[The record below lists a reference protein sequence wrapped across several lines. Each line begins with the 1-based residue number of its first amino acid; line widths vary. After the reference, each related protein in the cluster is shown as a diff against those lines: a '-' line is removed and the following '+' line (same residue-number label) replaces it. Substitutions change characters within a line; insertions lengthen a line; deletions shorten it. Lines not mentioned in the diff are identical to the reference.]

1 MLIGAHTSDVTRPIH
16 GFAGSRPAIP
26 VLAKL
31 LSHADAGIVEMAASG
46 LAIASDGPNEFLE
59 MVVHTDSIG
68 QLVQLL
74 SHEKIEVITAAL
86 RTLGNLATGDDDQTQ
101 AVLNHGALLHF
112 GALLRL
118 EPARRGWS
126 PLKHVRT
133 CCLPPPFCGDTLC
146 SCWRHTCARPPW
158 AAPGTAAAWLPSARP
173 GSCWIPLPGAWLA

>member
-126 PLKHVRT
+126 PLKHVG
-133 CCLPPPFCGDTLC
+133 LL
-146 SCWRHTCARPPW
+146 HE
-158 AAPGTAAAWLPSARP
+158 
-173 GSCWIPLPGAWLA
+173 